1 MISLADYWKID
12 KKLIE
17 HICTIAK
24 LTPSD
29 KEKEAY
35 MKQISEVLDAF
46 KVLKE
51 VEAEGEPAFHPTKI
65 ENVWREDKVVKT
77 KWDPL
82 GNAKNKEQG
91 YFKGPKIV

>member
-1 MISLADYWKID
+1 MDLADYWKID

-17 HICTIAK
+17 HVCAMAK
-24 LTPSD
+24 LEPT
-29 KEKEAY
+29 EKERGEY
-35 MKQISEVLDAF
+35 LRQISDVLEAF

-51 VEAEGEPAFHPTKI
+51 IDAENGPAFHPVGI

-82 GNAKNKEQG
+82 GNTKNKEQG

>member
-1 MISLADYWKID
+1 MVNLADYWRID

-24 LTPSD
+24 LSPSD
-29 KEKEAY
+29 KEKDAY
-35 MKQISEVLDAF
+35 LKQLTDVLDSF

-51 VEAEGEPAFHPTKI
+51 VDADVEPAFHPTNI
-65 ENVWREDKVVKT
+65 ENVWREDKVEKT

-82 GNAKNKEQG
+82 GNTKNKEHG